1 MNTERS
7 EVSTLRWF
15 KSSYSGGAGGE
26 CVEIAPSLSTVHIRD
41 SKAPAHDILTVRP
54 STWSAF
60 LGLAR
65 RHG

>member
-7 EVSTLRWF
+7 EISSLRWI

-26 CVEIAPSLSTVHIRD
+26 CVEIAPSPATIHIRD
-41 SKAPAHDILTVRP
+41 SKTPTRAILAVRP
-54 STWSAF
+54 TTWSAF

-65 RHG
+65 RQG

>member
-7 EVSTLRWF
+7 ENSSLRWF

-26 CVEIAPSLSTVHIRD
+26 CVEIAPSLATIHIRD
-41 SKAPAHDILTVRP
+41 SKAPAHGMLTVRS

-65 RHG
+65 RQG